1 MLFDL
6 YTFINIF
13 ALERGCGAELERI
26 GKMIWSGC
34 DKNLARTLK
43 LSNCLQL
50 IISMVLTNSIA
61 LTSSMVLTNSIT
73 LTNSIVLIVLHG
85 QYCIDSILLIDN
97 IL

>member
-13 ALERGCGAELERI
+13 ALEREFGADWKEDVERI
-26 GKMIWSGC
+26 EKGIEKRIWSGC
-34 DKNLARTLK
+34 DENLARTLK

-61 LTSSMVLTNSIT
+61 L
-73 LTNSIVLIVLHG
+73 
-85 QYCIDSILLIDN
+85 IDN

>member
-13 ALERGCGAELERI
+13 ALEREFGADWKEDVERI
-26 GKMIWSGC
+26 EKGIEKRIWSGC
-34 DKNLARTLK
+34 DENLARTLK

-50 IISMVLTNSIA
+50 IISMVLTNSI
-61 LTSSMVLTNSIT
+61 S
-73 LTNSIVLIVLHG
+73 
-85 QYCIDSILLIDN
+85 LIDN

>member
-13 ALERGCGAELERI
+13 ALEREFGADWKKDLERI
-26 GKMIWSGC
+26 EKRIEKRIWSGC
-34 DKNLARTLK
+34 DENLARTLK

-50 IISMVLTNSIA
+50 IISM
-61 LTSSMVLTNSIT
+61 
-73 LTNSIVLIVLHG
+73 VLIVLHG

>member
-1 MLFDL
+1 MWSRLGEDW
-6 YTFINIF
+6 
-13 ALERGCGAELERI
+13 ERI
-26 GKMIWSGC
+26 GKENVERIGKENVERIGKRMWSGC
-34 DKNLARTLK
+34 DENLARTLK

-50 IISMVLTNSIA
+50 II
-61 LTSSMVLTNSIT
+61 SMVLTNSIT

>member
-13 ALERGCGAELERI
+13 ALEREFGADWKKDLERIWSELERGCGADWKEDVERI
-26 GKMIWSGC
+26 EKRIWSGC

-50 IISMVLTNSIA
+50 IISMVLTNSMA
-61 LTSSMVLTNSIT
+61 LT
-73 LTNSIVLIVLHG
+73 VLH
-85 QYCIDSILLIDN
+85 
-97 IL
+97 